1 MKILRA
7 YRTELSLNNKQ
18 VSLLLQHVGCAR
30 WAFNWGLSKKK
41 EAFEK
46 KEKIPTAIDLHKE
59 LNKLKKTEIPW
70 MYNSSKAAPQESLR
84 NLDKSFQNFFR
95 EIKKGNK
102 KQGFPKFKSKRNE
115 VQSFRL
121 TGAIKILDS
130 GYIQLPRLGKLK
142 LHEKGYLPKDVKIL
156 SATVSRRVGKWF
168 VSIQAEE
175 EIVGE
180 TKNNNKVIGVDLGIK
195 SLAVCSDGTIYD
207 NPKSLK
213 KNLKKLKRK
222 QRQLSRK
229 KKGSKN
235 REKAKQKLRKLHY
248 RISNIRKDSLHKATS
263 KIINENQVIVMEDL
277 KVSNMMKN
285 HNLAQAIS
293 DVGMYEFRRQINYK
307 SIWSNRIVKY
317 VDTFFPSSKTCS
329 SCGNKKSN
337 LTLAKRTYI
346 CDNCNMEM
354 DRDLNAAKNLEQ
366 FYTASSA
373 GIYASGDGSSSSES
387 LISPSLKE
395 ESNEKTKV
403 YILKR

>member
-7 YRTELSLNNKQ
+7 YKTELSLNNKQ
-18 VSLLLQHVGCAR
+18 ISLLLQHVGCAR
-30 WAFNWGLSKKK
+30 WAYNWGLSKKK

-95 EIKKGNK
+95 EVKKGNK

-121 TGAIKILDS
+121 TGTIKILDS

-156 SATVSRRVGKWF
+156 STTISRRAGKWF
-168 VSIQAEE
+168 VSIQVEE
-175 EIVGE
+175 EIIGE
-180 TKNNNKVIGVDLGIK
+180 AKNDNKVIGVDLGIK

-213 KNLKKLKRK
+213 KNLNKLKRK

-235 REKAKQKLRKLHY
+235 RERAKQKLRKLHY
-248 RISNIRKDSLHKATS
+248 RISNIRKNRLHKATS

-293 DVGMYEFRRQINYK
+293 DVGMFEFRRQINYK
-307 SIWSNRIVKY
+307 SVWNNRIVKY
-317 VDTFFPSSKTCS
+317 VDTFFPSSKQCS

-337 LTLAKRTYI
+337 LTLAERVYT
-346 CDNCNMEM
+346 CNNCGMEM

-373 GIYASGDGSSSSES
+373 EIYASGDGNSSSES
-387 LISPSLKE
+387 LVSPSSKE
-395 ESNEKTKV
+395 ESNKKAKV

>member
-7 YRTELSLNNKQ
+7 YKTELSLNNKQ
-18 VSLLLQHVGCAR
+18 VSLLLQHTGCAR

-121 TGAIKILDS
+121 TGSIKILDS

-142 LHEKGYLPKDVKIL
+142 LREKEYLPKDVKIL
-156 SATVSRRVGKWF
+156 SATVSQRANRWF
-168 VSIQAEE
+168 VSIQVEE
-175 EIVGE
+175 EITEE

-195 SLAVCSDGTIYD
+195 SLAVCSDGAIYD

-263 KIINENQVIVMEDL
+263 KIINENQVVVMEDL

-307 SIWSNRIVKY
+307 SVWSNRIVKY
-317 VDTFFPSSKTCS
+317 VDTFFPSSKQCS

-337 LTLAKRTYI
+337 LTLAERVYT
-346 CDNCNMEM
+346 CNNCGMEM

-373 GIYASGDGSSSSES
+373 EIYASGDGSSSGEN
-387 LISPSLKE
+387 LISPSPKE
-395 ESNEKTKV
+395 ESNKKAKV